1 MGGKKTEIVHFDIE
15 DGRSID
21 LPVALVTGDSEGP
34 DAVITAGIHGG
45 EYGGIFAAIR
55 LFRELS
61 PSDIKG
67 SVKFITVCDTAAFE
81 TRGSHL
87 TAEGAT
93 LTFDSV
99 ANATGYEFYTVTE
112 TEGGKTYS
120 LIDNYT
126 VNATA
131 GETVSVTFTSA
142 LLNAGEHTI
151 AVRAVGDKMAGW
163 FKSAPLE
170 TDGNVM
176 TAVITVA

>member
-87 TAEGAT
+87 TADGAKRH
-93 LTFDSV
+93 
-99 ANATGYEFYTVTE
+99 ANITAANTAI
-112 TEGGKTYS
+112 
-120 LIDNYT
+120 LR
-126 VNATA
+126 NA
-131 GETVSVTFTSA
+131 VCLPHCIS
-142 LLNAGEHTI
+142 
-151 AVRAVGDKMAGW
+151 
-163 FKSAPLE
+163 
-170 TDGNVM
+170 
-176 TAVITVA
+176 